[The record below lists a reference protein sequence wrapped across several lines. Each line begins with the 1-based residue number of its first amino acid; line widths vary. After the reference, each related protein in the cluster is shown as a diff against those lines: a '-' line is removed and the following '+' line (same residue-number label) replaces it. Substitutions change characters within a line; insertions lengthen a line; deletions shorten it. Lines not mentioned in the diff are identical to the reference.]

1 MARTQF
7 WTIRDYT
14 PSAITR
20 TIVHQRFRL
29 FKSISHRL
37 AGGKRWSRR
46 DQLSYAKYC
55 TMTLAAPHAFDL
67 FPRINSGPIFPG
79 SIPFSVL
86 LADSRYQEFVPY
98 DVLSAQQAPS
108 AHYHMA
114 QQTDSSHLIPH
125 AHMFGRKMILPS
137 PVDVNSKNGME
148 TQAPWSSCPTSGLAF
163 SLPLDN
169 KSTESTAEDIHSS
182 EDQDLVVQTGSRLYE
197 AFSFSSARS
206 FFSSLGDYFRD
217 DCWLSP
223 HGHSF

>member
-1 MARTQF
+1 MAWTQF

-29 FKSISHRL
+29 FKSISHHL

-46 DQLSYAKYC
+46 DQLSYAKHC
-55 TMTLAAPHAFDL
+55 TMTLALPMPSIYSHASTPVPSSRVQFL
-67 FPRINSGPIFPG
+67 SR
-79 SIPFSVL
+79 VL

-137 PVDVNSKNGME
+137 PVDVNSKMGWKRRHHGRHALLVDWPSRSRWTIN
-148 TQAPWSSCPTSGLAF
+148 QLN
-163 SLPLDN
+163 PLQRI
-169 KSTESTAEDIHSS
+169 STLLRTRI
-182 EDQDLVVQTGSRLYE
+182 
-197 AFSFSSARS
+197 
-206 FFSSLGDYFRD
+206 
-217 DCWLSP
+217 
-223 HGHSF
+223 